1 MQLKK
6 TRKVLPILTASQ
18 GNKGPRSLTT
28 LPKQTNVDKANTIKA
43 NDENCNFAYKEAEES
58 ELYPI
63 SCIKCRC
70 VQDILALQLHQQK
83 CQDIEDDYQVC
94 SKGPLTVLSTLNFQI
109 APAVALDTEA
119 QEKMSPN
126 KPRRA
131 FKVKNFQP
139 DKYYCD
145 KCRFSTKDLLQH
157 KKHVAQHEK
166 IKCSQCDW
174 VSYTKGEF
182 QRHTVKHTGRFPYQC
197 KYCDYGAVRHDYI
210 VKHTKRLHVAEKQEM
225 ISVAKV
231 DQKRNCSPEHNLE
244 WKKHGLETS
253 QQCTPSG
260 LSQICGIKDEMPEND
275 SSSVYDECSQSTA
288 FIQDKNV
295 YKLSDV
301 RIHKNE
307 DALMEVEVYSPKKG
321 PITPGMPLTVVAPA
335 KFCVPHNCL
344 AQIVGIK
351 RNNGTQHLILKLIPP
366 KGTTSEAMNYKK
378 VESGNQCAEQEEKT
392 INNCV
397 PPTLES
403 CALDNK
409 NDKNCL
415 HSASSTTLN
424 CSLINTQ
431 EENAICK
438 ENTQR
443 EYDLLPPLAEFSS
456 EKTNCP
462 ELFQKRKCSENK
474 HITSS
479 SDPAICLAAPS
490 SEDENKSQSDLLATV
505 QKNNS
510 LPSSSVFGNM
520 RFTLTNAKEEQWN
533 EFRVAAKT
541 HLFDSHLFHPFE
553 RAAVSQQ
560 NKPLASEESENV
572 LGVINGINVKRK
584 KDDMEVEAHN
594 IKYEGDSVD
603 GPVISSVFSL
613 SSGAVNIPEGI
624 KWDDTLQKKRST
636 SSLCRK
642 IAQLM
647 SAVES
652 NVKSQLAASL
662 RHSHSQAS
670 KEKVLLPEKKSEKT
684 SSDMISEQELVPSPR
699 RPKGATFSNECS
711 NKQEQPLE
719 TLKEAKTKT
728 RVITKTNTVSP
739 AFIPQGTVLRVLNC
753 SSSEAPTEKQ
763 NGDEMSPSPSRYCNK
778 MFIPRPVP
786 CCVSARL
793 DKGPT
798 LPAENEVNE
807 VSRNLC
813 VSHSHTCHS
822 LSSVPGYGQ
831 QNGMLPCQKGGSPS
845 GLSKR
850 ATKGEEE
857 PQNKAKRA
865 HPANTLPQK
874 RLAAQE
880 ERFLKVAP
888 TLMRCLRL
896 AAFKSDQLIKCP
908 HRNQPVV
915 VLNHPDVDSPE
926 IINIMKVI
934 NKYKGNVLK
943 AILSER
949 TISCLS
955 VKRHYKRLTFQTF
968 DRSSQVKQQKKVRMT
983 RKKVHK
989 NNCKEVASSIAE
1001 ASKQMF
1007 KCWFC
1012 SRVYAEQ
1019 EEWINHG
1026 QKHLLE
1032 ATKGKGTVCSGKCL
1046 V

>member
-70 VQDILALQLHQQK
+70 VQDILAPQLHQQK
-83 CQDIEDDYQVC
+83 CQDIEDDYHVC
-94 SKGPLTVLSTLNFQI
+94 SKCPLSVLSTLNFQI
-109 APAVALDTEA
+109 VPAVALDTEA
-119 QEKMSPN
+119 QEKMSLN

-145 KCRFSTKDLLQH
+145 KCRFSTKDPLQH

-166 IKCSQCDW
+166 IKFICSQCDW

-182 QRHTVKHTGRFPYQC
+182 ERHLVKHTGRFPYQC

-210 VKHTKRLHVAEKQEM
+210 VKHTKRLHATEKQEM

-244 WKKHGLETS
+244 WKKHAVEASL
-253 QQCTPSG
+253 QVTPSR
-260 LSQICGIKDEMPEND
+260 LSQICGIKNEIPEID

-295 YKLSDV
+295 NKLSDV

-307 DALMEVEVYSPKKG
+307 DVLMEVEVYSPKKG
-321 PITPGMPLTVVAPA
+321 PITPGVPLTVVAPA

-344 AQIVGIK
+344 AQIVEIK
-351 RNNGTQHLILKLIPP
+351 RNNGTQQLILKLIPP
-366 KGTTSEAMNYKK
+366 KGTTSKE

-397 PPTLES
+397 PPALES
-403 CALDNK
+403 CALDNE
-409 NDKNCL
+409 NDENCL

-424 CSLINTQ
+424 CSLINTE

-438 ENTQR
+438 ENAQR

-462 ELFQKRKCSENK
+462 ELFQKGKCSENK
-474 HITSS
+474 HTTSS

-490 SEDENKSQSDLLATV
+490 SKDKNKPQSDLLDTV

-510 LPSSSVFGNM
+510 LPPSSVFGNM

-533 EFRVAAKT
+533 ELRVAAKT

-560 NKPLASEESENV
+560 NKSLASEESENV

-584 KDDMEVEAHN
+584 KDNMEVEAHS

-636 SSLCRK
+636 SLLCRK

-662 RHSHSQAS
+662 RHSTSQAS
-670 KEKVLLPEKKSEKT
+670 KEKVLSPEKKSEKT
-684 SSDMISEQELVPSPR
+684 SSNMISEQELVPSPR

-711 NKQEQPLE
+711 IKQEQPLE

-728 RVITKTNTVSP
+728 RLITKTNTVSP

-753 SSSEAPTEKQ
+753 SSSEASTEKQ

-813 VSHSHTCHS
+813 VSYNHTCHS
-822 LSSVPGYGQ
+822 FSSVPSYGQ
-831 QNGMLPCQKGGSPS
+831 QNGMLSCQKGSSPS

-850 ATKGEEE
+850 AAKGEE

-865 HPANTLPQK
+865 HSANTLPQK
-874 RLAAQE
+874 GLAAQE
-880 ERFLKVAP
+880 ERFLKMVP

-896 AAFKSDQLIKCP
+896 VAFKSDQLIKCP

-926 IINIMKVI
+926 VISIMKVI

-943 AILSER
+943 AVLSER

-968 DRSSQVKQQKKVRMT
+968 DRSSQVKQQKKQGCSLL
-983 RKKVHK
+983 RKVPCVKKH
-989 NNCKEVASSIAE
+989 CKKTV
-1001 ASKQMF
+1001 
-1007 KCWFC
+1007 
-1012 SRVYAEQ
+1012 
-1019 EEWINHG
+1019 
-1026 QKHLLE
+1026 LLHN
-1032 ATKGKGTVCSGKCL
+1032 SHSFP
-1046 V
+1046 